1 MRFETRQLCQTAR
14 GTFTAALIALSLSAC
29 QPGTREESGAQVEYL
44 QMPIYAGQD
53 MPFST
58 AVRVDNTLYLS
69 GVIGT
74 DPDGDT
80 LSPMPGGIGAETK
93 RAMEI
98 IKEELETFG
107 SSMDQVVKCTIFLAD
122 IDEWATMNDV
132 YITFFDTPPARSALG
147 ANGLAIGARV
157 EIECIAV
164 VN

>member
-1 MRFETRQLCQTAR
+1 MKFETNKRLHRLRSSLTS
-14 GTFTAALIALSLSAC
+14 FLAAMSVAAC
-29 QPGTREESGAQVEYL
+29 QPGNIGKSSVELEYL

-53 MPFST
+53 LPFST

-74 DPDGDT
+74 DPNADT
-80 LSPMPGGIGAETK
+80 LVPIPGGIGAETK
-93 RAMEI
+93 RALEI

-107 SSMDQVVKCTIFLAD
+107 SSMEKVVKCTIYLAD
-122 IDEWATMNDV
+122 IDEWTAMNDV
-132 YITFFDTPPARSALG
+132 YITFFETPPARSALG

-164 VN
+164 VD

>member
-1 MRFETRQLCQTAR
+1 MRSDTRKPCQMAR
-14 GTFTAALIALSLSAC
+14 RIITAALVAFSLSAC
-29 QPGTREESGAQVEYL
+29 QPGSSEKSGAQVEYL

-53 MPFST
+53 LPFST

-74 DPDGDT
+74 DPNADT
-80 LSPMPGGIGAETK
+80 LSPMPGGISAETK

-122 IDEWATMNDV
+122 IDEWAAMNDV
-132 YITFFDTPPARSALG
+132 YVTFFDTPPARSALG